1 MILIMTVQEMEK
13 CSFLF
18 NSTLFTGMGDLA
30 IGIIILIMSLLILS
44 SCLVLLVKVLQ
55 ALLKGW
61 TRCTLSLSN
70 TGCLTSFSKGR
81 SPSWSEKPSTRIS
94 PTSPG

>member
-1 MILIMTVQEMEK
+1 MQEREK

-18 NSTLFTGMGDLA
+18 NSALFSGMGDLA

-55 ALLKGW
+55 AILKGL
-61 TRCTLSLSN
+61 TRSTLILFK
-70 TGCLTSFSKGR
+70 TGGCLTNFSKGR
-81 SPSWSEKPSTRIS
+81 SPS
-94 PTSPG
+94 